1 MEKLAFGNGKHTME
15 KQGSRALLAAVI
27 GMGVLLAVGSLVL
40 VGVLVHRISHPRD
53 SSTPDPAQVA
63 AATGTQAVLPQDL
76 GRLVLDEPAGTHV
89 TSLARQGDTML
100 AVALTGG
107 GADRVI
113 IWDLAHNRIIGRLQ
127 VSP

>member
-1 MEKLAFGNGKHTME
+1 ME

-53 SSTPDPAQVA
+53 SAPEPVQA
-63 AATGTQAVLPQDL
+63 AAGTGAQAVLPQDL

-89 TSLARQGDTML
+89 TSLARQGDTTL

-113 IWDLAHNRIIGRLQ
+113 IWDLARNRIIGRLQ

>member
-1 MEKLAFGNGKHTME
+1 ME

-27 GMGVLLAVGSLVL
+27 GMGIVLAVGSLVL
-40 VGVLVHRISHPRD
+40 VGVLAHRISHPRA
-53 SSTPDPAQVA
+53 TAPATAPV
-63 AATGTQAVLPQDL
+63 TTTMAVLPQDL

-89 TSLARQGDTML
+89 TSIARQADMAL

>member
-1 MEKLAFGNGKHTME
+1 MEKTAFGNGKHTME

-53 SSTPDPAQVA
+53 SATDA
-63 AATGTQAVLPQDL
+63 AAGTAPAVTQMLPAADV
-76 GRLVLDEPAGTHV
+76 GRLVLDEPAGTHIV
-89 TSLARQGDTML
+89 SLARQGDALL

-113 IWDLAHNRIIGRLQ
+113 LWDLVHNRIAGRMQ

>member
-1 MEKLAFGNGKHTME
+1 ME

-27 GMGVLLAVGSLVL
+27 GMGIVLAVGSLVL
-40 VGVLVHRISHPRD
+40 VGVLVHRISHPRA
-53 SSTPDPAQVA
+53 TAPAAVTA
-63 AATGTQAVLPQDL
+63 PVTTTMAVLPQDL

-89 TSLARQGDTML
+89 TSIARQADMAL